1 MTPARF
7 ALVHRALTKIA
18 VECAWLDL
26 GEEGVTGPEF
36 DRERKLVMRGGHH
49 GYLIV
54 PKQGDPEDHRVWMK
68 YVPARHQPDGQA
80 YLGIIAHFYGFKLV
94 TDTLK
99 RQPANAPPEAEAIVY
114 WF

>member
-1 MTPARF
+1 MTPERF
-7 ALVHRALTKIA
+7 APVHRALTKIA

-26 GEEGVTGPEF
+26 GEARLLSTEF
-36 DRERKLVMRGGHH
+36 DHERDVVMRGEHH

-54 PKQGDPEDHRVWMK
+54 PKQGDPDDRRVWMQ
-68 YVPARHQPDGQA
+68 YIPARRKADGHP

-99 RQPANAPPEAEAIVY
+99 PQPANTPADDEAVVY
-114 WF
+114 SF